1 MSYALRRTEVA
12 KRLGIT
18 VSALD
23 KFVLRKQKE
32 HAKANTTELVEPIT
46 PSPDPVDALEL
57 ANYVEFTVLKHI
69 ALKHQEYASAITLW
83 TLSTWFIDAWKIM
96 PHLFFRSLTKG
107 SGKTTALQLVEALA
121 AHSYVAANITPAA
134 LFRVIEQHSPTLI
147 LDEVDRYLARD
158 EAFNGIINADHTR
171 RTATVTRLEEF
182 DGNYIPLKFNVFGGK
197 CMAGIGKQLDTI
209 MDRSMIIKW
218 RNGITKCGSLNFL

>member
-1 MSYALRRTEVA
+1 M
-12 KRLGIT
+12 
-18 VSALD
+18 
-23 KFVLRKQKE
+23 
-32 HAKANTTELVEPIT
+32 
-46 PSPDPVDALEL
+46 
-57 ANYVEFTVLKHI
+57 
-69 ALKHQEYASAITLW
+69 
-83 TLSTWFIDAWKIM
+83 
-96 PHLFFRSLTKG
+96 
-107 SGKTTALQLVEALA
+107 EALA
-121 AHSYVAANITPAA
+121 ARSYVAANITPAA
-134 LFRVIEQHSPTLI
+134 LFQEHSPTLI